1 VTERPESVT
10 LIAIYQFV
18 TGTILLLFS
27 CLLAAAAFP
36 AFLFTVGRAE
46 DVLLVTVLGAGALSL
61 LITIGAASFAVGWG
75 LLQMRRW
82 ARLGAIVLAVF
93 ALIGFPVWTIA
104 AAFVLIYLIGPEGR
118 TAFGLTPLE
127 DEPALETE
135 PRPEPEVVPVP
146 EAEMETNAEPAT
158 EPAAPVEPAEPTES
172 PEPEAW
178 PEPEVHEKPPARFAP
193 PRSAHSARPKR
204 RPSPT
209 DDVSGP
215 RRIITPGKRVFGT
228 HGSVDSDAESTHIME
243 SERTRHL
250 PLVEREM
257 ESERTRRVEP
267 TPDDEGVTDEPPA
280 EGDRPDEQR
289 RRNG

>member
-46 DVLLVTVLGAGALSL
+46 DVLLVTVLGAGALAL
-61 LITIGAASFAVGWG
+61 LITLGAASFAVGWG
-75 LLQMRRW
+75 LLRMRRW

-118 TAFGLTPLE
+118 TAFGLTPLD

-135 PRPEPEVVPVP
+135 PHPEPEVVSVP
-146 EAEMETNAEPAT
+146 EARSETHPEPV
-158 EPAAPVEPAEPTES
+158 VEPAEPAEP

-178 PEPEVHEKPPARFAP
+178 PEPEERERPPAPFTPARP
-193 PRSAHSARPKR
+193 AHSARPKR
-204 RPSPT
+204 RPGPT

-215 RRIITPGKRVFGT
+215 RRIITPRKRVFGT
-228 HGSVDSDAESTHIME
+228 QGGVDSDAESTRIMDME
-243 SERTRHL
+243 HTRHL
-250 PLVEREM
+250 PVVERDPEG
-257 ESERTRRVEP
+257 ERTRRVEP
-267 TPDDEGVTDEPPA
+267 APDDETVVDEPRA
-280 EGDRPDEQR
+280 EDDRPGEER
-289 RRNG
+289 RQNG